1 MLRYNCSDNTR
12 ASRKQK
18 GFEMFDMGKVG
29 QKIAQLRKSH
39 NMTQLELADKIGIS
53 FQAVSNWERGN
64 SMPDISKLPELASL
78 FNVSIDELL
87 GEKSE
92 LVERAV
98 KGDIQEYLEH
108 NDISPEEICKVAP
121 ILRPNQVDEIYE
133 SKKGHNMQEI
143 VMLLPFLSEDLVDQ
157 LAANAVKEGKEHDL
171 AILMPFV
178 SEDTVSDIAHKM
190 VAKGKSIAEI
200 APFVDDDDIS
210 EIADKLYQ
218 KSGIAGLVDIL
229 PFICEEQLEK
239 IAEQAYARE
248 GLLKFELI
256 APYLE
261 EDYLNALAE
270 KAIRKDG
277 IKAISHIAPFLDR
290 EMLSEFVKEEY
301 L

>member
-1 MLRYNCSDNTR
+1 
-12 ASRKQK
+12 
-18 GFEMFDMGKVG
+18 MFDMGKVG
-29 QKIAQLRKSH
+29 QKIARLRKSH

-78 FNVSIDELL
+78 FDVSIDELL

-98 KGDIQEYLEH
+98 KGEIQEYLEH
-108 NDISPEEICKVAP
+108 NDISSEEICKVAP
-121 ILRPNQVDEIYE
+121 ILRPDQVDVIYE
-133 SKKGHNMQEI
+133 SKKGHSMQEI
-143 VMLLPFLSEDLVDQ
+143 EMLLPFLSEDLVDQ
-157 LAANAVKEGKEHDL
+157 LAFNVVKEGKEHDL
-171 AILMPFV
+171 AILLPFV

-190 VAKGKSIAEI
+190 VADGKNIAVI
-200 APFVDDDDIS
+200 SPFIDEDDIR

-218 KSGIAGLVDIL
+218 KSGIAGLSDLL
-229 PFICEEQLEK
+229 PFICEEQLEQ
-239 IAEQAYARE
+239 IAEQAYAKE
-248 GLLKFELI
+248 GLLKFEML

-261 EDYLNALAE
+261 DDYLNALAE
-270 KAIRKDG
+270 KAIKKDG
-277 IKAISHIAPFLDR
+277 IKAISHIAPFLDS

>member
-1 MLRYNCSDNTR
+1 
-12 ASRKQK
+12 
-18 GFEMFDMGKVG
+18 MFDMGKVG
-29 QKIAQLRKSH
+29 QEIAQLRKSH

-64 SMPDISKLPELASL
+64 SMPDISKLPELALL
-78 FNVSIDELL
+78 FHVSIDELL

-108 NDISPEEICKVAP
+108 NDISSEEICKVAP
-121 ILRPNQVDEIYE
+121 ILRPDQVDVIYE
-133 SKKGHNMQEI
+133 SKKGHSMQEI
-143 VMLLPFLSEDLVDQ
+143 ATLLPFLSEDLVDQ
-157 LAANAVKEGKEHDL
+157 MAANVVKEGKENDL
-171 AILMPFV
+171 AILLPFV

-190 VAKGKSIAEI
+190 VAEGKNIAEI
-200 APFVDDDDIS
+200 APFIDEDDMS
-210 EIADKLYQ
+210 EFADKLYQ
-218 KSGIAGLVDIL
+218 KSGITGLVDIL
-229 PFICEEQLEK
+229 PFICEEQLEQ

-248 GLLKFELI
+248 GLLKFELL

-261 EDYLNALAE
+261 EDYLNGLAE

>member
-1 MLRYNCSDNTR
+1 
-12 ASRKQK
+12 
-18 GFEMFDMGKVG
+18 MFDMRKVG

-108 NDISPEEICKVAP
+108 NDISSEEISKVAP
-121 ILRPNQVDEIYE
+121 ILRPDQVDVIYE
-133 SKKGHNMQEI
+133 SKKGHSMREI
-143 VMLLPFLSEDLVDQ
+143 EMLLPFLSEDLVDQ
-157 LAANAVKEGKEHDL
+157 LATNAVKEGKEHDL
-171 AILMPFV
+171 AILLPFV

-190 VAKGKSIAEI
+190 VEEGKNIAEI
-200 APFVDDDDIS
+200 ASFVDEDDIG
-210 EIADKLYQ
+210 EFADKLYQ
-218 KSGIAGLVDIL
+218 KSGIAGLVDLL
-229 PFICEEQLEK
+229 PFICEEQLEQ
-239 IAEQAYARE
+239 IAEQAYAKE
-248 GLLKFELI
+248 GLLKFELL

-277 IKAISHIAPFLDR
+277 IKAISHIAPFLDS

-301 L
+301 LK